1 MKRFSKTLVAALII
15 VATTAAFMVGC
26 KKEQDTRLTDNGQ
39 IEQND
44 KRAEAAIARITDF
57 KKQVDIRKTYP
68 GMKSADTV
76 SISEAAADIVE
87 LFNAVY
93 AQPEYFYVQMVRNS
107 FTITLPLTSEG
118 KVLVDDVVSTYNQAI
133 VLARQAYINDGI
145 SEDKGY
151 VGLTVQLGNIT
162 NETADLVFFSTSGQS
177 GDCATPST
185 SPNGPFEE
193 SWMYKAPLGQ
203 CEDPTNSSGA
213 DEQIE
218 FMIKSICYDWGRDP
232 VTGQLYYYYD
242 DTIVEFEGR
251 YYQDSLFYRFYQP
264 GITDLCIQ
272 VDEMNSLFYR
282 TKRFLE
288 YTGPA
293 RIGLTMTGSNR
304 YYLKMDFT
312 IEGNDDNVSDGYLS
326 HNVIHAHYARRT
338 LYPSGTIKPGNLM
351 DD

>member
-162 NETADLVFFSTSGQS
+162 NDTAELVFFSTSGQS

-185 SPNGPFEE
+185 SPNGPFDEDDD
-193 SWMYKAPLGQ
+193 WMYKAPMGKCDGTCIGL
-203 CEDPTNSSGA
+203 GA
-213 DEQIE
+213 DTVLRQ
-218 FMIKSICYDWGRDP
+218 MIASVCYDWGRDP
-232 VTGQLYYYYD
+232 VTGQLYFYYD
-242 DTIVEFEGR
+242 DVVVDFEGSLH
-251 YYQDSLFYRFYQP
+251 QDSLFYRP
-264 GITDLCIQ
+264 GISNLCIQ
-272 VDEMNSLFYR
+272 DDEMNSLFYR

-288 YTGPA
+288 YTGPT

-304 YYLKMDFT
+304 YYLKMDFS
-312 IEGNDDNVSDGYLS
+312 IKGNPDYVSDGYLS
-326 HNVIHAHYARRT
+326 HNVKHAHYARRT
-338 LYPSGTIKPGNLM
+338 LYPSGIIEPGNLL

>member
-1 MKRFSKTLVAALII
+1 MRKISKTLVAAMII
-15 VATTAAFMVGC
+15 VATVTAFLIGC
-26 KKEQDTRLTDNGQ
+26 KKEQEAKLSDKGQ

-44 KRAEAAIARITDF
+44 KSAEAAIARITEF
-57 KKQVDIRKTYP
+57 KKQVDVRKAQP
-68 GMKSADTV
+68 GMKSAETV
-76 SISEAAADIVE
+76 SINEAVADIVE

-93 AQPEYFYVQMVRNS
+93 AQPENFYVQMVRNS
-107 FTITLPLTSEG
+107 FTINLPLTSEG
-118 KVLVDDVVSTYNQAI
+118 KVLVDDVVSAYNQAI
-133 VLARQAYINDGI
+133 VQARQAYINDGI
-145 SEDKGY
+145 NDDKGY

-162 NETADLVFFSTSGQS
+162 DDTAELVFFSTSGQS
-177 GDCATPST
+177 GDCATPSN

-203 CEDPTNSSGA
+203 CENPTNQSGA

-218 FMIKSICYDWGRDP
+218 LMIKSICYDWGRDP

-242 DTIVEFEGR
+242 DTIVGFEGR
-251 YYQDSLFYRFYQP
+251 YHQDSLFYRSGFA
-264 GITDLCIQ
+264 DLCIQ

-304 YYLKMDFT
+304 YYLKMDFS
-312 IEGNDDNVSDGYLS
+312 IEGNPDYVSDGYLS

-338 LYPSGTIKPGNLM
+338 LYPFETITPGNLL